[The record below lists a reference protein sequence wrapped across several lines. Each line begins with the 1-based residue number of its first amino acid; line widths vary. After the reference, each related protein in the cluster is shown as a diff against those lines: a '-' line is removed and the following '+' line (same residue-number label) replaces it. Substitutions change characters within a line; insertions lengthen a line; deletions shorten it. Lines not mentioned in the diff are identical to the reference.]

1 MTRDIGP
8 IFGQCQ
14 VMVDKYVLMQRL
26 CDIPSNVECGG
37 WLAIVSGAAA
47 TQAAV

>member
-1 MTRDIGP
+1 MTGDTGP
-8 IFGQCQ
+8 MVGQCQ

-26 CDIPSNVECGG
+26 CNIPSNAECRVAGYSIDG
-37 WLAIVSGAAA
+37 AA

>member
-26 CDIPSNVECGG
+26 CNIPSNVECGG
-37 WLAIVSGAAA
+37 WLAISAAAA